1 MFVVD
6 IRDAAEFHSGGDD
19 LEESISGAMFPPA
32 APMPTPIRCKPERS
46 ATMSATG
53 STDAQC
59 GYEVP
64 LLASKVQTGQ
74 ASAGR
79 EHVRPMSMSEGV

>member
-32 APMPTPIRCKPERS
+32 APMPTP
-46 ATMSATG
+46 
-53 STDAQC
+53 
-59 GYEVP
+59 Y
-64 LLASKVQTGQ
+64 
-74 ASAGR
+74 
-79 EHVRPMSMSEGV
+79 SM